1 MFLTA
6 NNKINITL
14 CGMMGAGKSVIGK
27 KLAEK
32 IDFSFFDIDN
42 LIEKNARKSINKIFK
57 DHGEK
62 YFRDLEEKI
71 TLDVLQNKKSIISL
85 GGGAISNS
93 KIRSLLK
100 KNSLNIY
107 LKVSI
112 NSLEKRLK
120 NSKNRPLLNKNDL
133 NLILIELLKKR
144 EKFYKK
150 ADLIIE
156 NKISINRTVENIID
170 QLNYDKKN

>member
-14 CGMMGAGKSVIGK
+14 CGMMGAGKSAIGR

-32 IDFSFFDIDN
+32 IDFAFFDIDN
-42 LIEKNARKSINKIFK
+42 LIEKNARKSINTIFK

-93 KIRSLLK
+93 KIRNLLK

-112 NSLEKRLK
+112 NLLEKRLK

-156 NKISINRTVENIID
+156 NKISIKSTVENIID